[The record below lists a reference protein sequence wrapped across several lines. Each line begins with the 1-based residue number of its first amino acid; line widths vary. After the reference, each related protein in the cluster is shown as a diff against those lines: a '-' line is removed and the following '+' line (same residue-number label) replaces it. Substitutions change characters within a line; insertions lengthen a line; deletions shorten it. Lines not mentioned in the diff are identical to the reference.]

1 MQWQRCVDKSLTPQR
16 PPSDKTYT
24 GKRLAAPV
32 VQTGDQEKI
41 RGKNVLMRFL
51 IKKQRIFQ
59 LFFQFLCLK
68 DKVCVYA
75 RACVWVGVS

>member
-41 RGKNVLMRFL
+41 RGKNVLE
-51 IKKQRIFQ
+51 IPHKKTADFSIVFP
-59 LFFQFLCLK
+59 
-68 DKVCVYA
+68 
-75 RACVWVGVS
+75 VSLSER